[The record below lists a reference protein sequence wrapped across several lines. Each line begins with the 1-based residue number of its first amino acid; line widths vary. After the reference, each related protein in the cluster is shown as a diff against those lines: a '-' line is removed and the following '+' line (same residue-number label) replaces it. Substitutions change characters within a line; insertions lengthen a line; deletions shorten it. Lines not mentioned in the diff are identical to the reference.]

1 MSSRTF
7 NVLFLCTG
15 NSARS
20 ILAECLLHQLG
31 KGNFNT
37 FSAGSYPKGQ
47 PHPLALTLLTEQG
60 YSTLGL
66 RSKSWDEF
74 ATVDAPVMD
83 FVFTVCDQAAGE
95 VCPVWPGQPITAHWG
110 IPDPVAVANDGTGS
124 QMLAFR
130 DAFGMLERRIKLF
143 LALPIASLD
152 RLTLKRRI
160 DAIGRLRPDT
170 AEDRAS

>member
-1 MSSRTF
+1 MTPF

-20 ILAECLLHQLG
+20 ILAEALLLQLG
-31 KGNFNT
+31 KGQFNAC
-37 FSAGSYPKGQ
+37 SAGSFPKGEV
-47 PHPLALTLLTEQG
+47 HPMALRLLAEEGFPTK
-60 YSTLGL
+60 GL
-66 RSKSWDEF
+66 HSKSWDEF
-74 ATVDAPVMD
+74 AQPGAPVMN

-95 VCPVWPGQPITAHWG
+95 ACPVWPGQPITAHWG
-110 IPDPVAVANDGTGS
+110 IPDPAAIIDDGTGA

-130 DAFGMLERRIKLF
+130 DAFRMLERRINLF
-143 LALPIASLD
+143 AALPLASLD
-152 RLTLKRRI
+152 QMALKREV

>member
-1 MSSRTF
+1 MSRQPF

-20 ILAECLLHQLG
+20 ILAEPLLNHLG
-31 KGNFNT
+31 KGSFNG
-37 FSAGSYPKGQ
+37 FSAGSFPRGEV
-47 PHPLALTLLTEQG
+47 HPLALRLLAEQG
-60 YSTLGL
+60 LPTEGL
-66 RSKSWDEF
+66 RSKSWNEF
-74 ATVDAPVMD
+74 AARDAPVMD

-95 VCPVWPGQPITAHWG
+95 VCPIWPGQPITAHWG
-110 IPDPVAVANDGTGS
+110 IPDPAAVADDGAGS

-130 DAFGMLERRIKLF
+130 DAFRMLERRIKLF

-152 RLTLKRRI
+152 RLVLKRHI

-170 AEDRAS
+170 AEDRTS